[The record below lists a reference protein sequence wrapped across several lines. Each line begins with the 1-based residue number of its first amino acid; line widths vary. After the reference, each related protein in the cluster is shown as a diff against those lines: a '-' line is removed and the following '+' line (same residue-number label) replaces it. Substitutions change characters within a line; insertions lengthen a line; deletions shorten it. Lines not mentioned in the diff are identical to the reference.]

1 MTAKD
6 KHLNKLCSLLLKFDC
21 DGSVQKKLLKN
32 SKKEVAVV
40 FPALAAAGQWADP
53 ALWRQGR
60 HLVASVTISLSL
72 NPLPEWLKQSIPA
85 FQELLNQV
93 SGEFIQCYK
102 I

>member
-21 DGSVQKKLLKN
+21 DGSVQKKLLKS
-32 SKKEVAVV
+32 SKKEIAVV

-60 HLVASVTISLSL
+60 HLVDSVTISLSL